1 MYCYT
6 NKCYH
11 SLQLILSE
19 LLNERCKWL
28 TTFSNAIM
36 VPGYHHPQHVNNIDK
51 MVSDKLIDLKS
62 AWSEKSQQNNQHHQT
77 VVYTYSLY

>member
-1 MYCYT
+1 
-6 NKCYH
+6 
-11 SLQLILSE
+11 
-19 LLNERCKWL
+19 
-28 TTFSNAIM
+28 M

-51 MVSDKLIDLKS
+51 MVSDKLIDLKP